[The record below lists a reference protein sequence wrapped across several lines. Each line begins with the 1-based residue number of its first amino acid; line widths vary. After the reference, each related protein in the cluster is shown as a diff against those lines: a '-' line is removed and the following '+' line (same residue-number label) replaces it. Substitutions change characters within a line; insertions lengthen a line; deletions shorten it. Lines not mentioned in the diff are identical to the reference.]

1 MKTKMT
7 LLIAFLF
14 LGLTTSFAQ
23 DNEACNNNLSL
34 FTEAVKSENCKEAYP
49 YYQKAIQDCPKYN
62 QSAIYKYGEDMLD
75 LFIESTTGEEKKRYI
90 NELVGLWESRM
101 VNYASKSPRGKYA
114 SKIAELRYD
123 NRELLG
129 LTDEQIYNEFDAVYK
144 SDLKNFNS
152 PKGLYVYFKMMVN
165 LYDAGKKTPQQLFDK
180 YDDVVEKLETE
191 VRDNSADLNKIVVK
205 EEAGTPLTKKD
216 GQYKRFY
223 EQTLSALEK
232 ISGSVDSE
240 LGDRANCEN
249 LIPLYKKDYEA
260 NKNNAQWLQRAMN
273 NLYAKECKED
283 PMFVKIVKQKYSLE
297 PNADTARYLYVITG
311 EQKYLDETFRL
322 ETNPIKKAVLYYKQ
336 GNDYKSKGNYS
347 QARNYYMKS
356 VELNPSNRKPYL
368 QIASMYAN
376 SAKDCGTDA
385 FSQRAVYWL
394 AAQEAEK
401 GGSSSAAAS
410 YRGYAPTKVDIFN
423 KNMNGKV
430 IRIGCWIQRS
440 VTVPN

>member
-1 MKTKMT
+1 MKTNMT

-34 FTEAVKSENCKEAYP
+34 FTEAVKGKNCKEAYP
-49 YYQKAIQDCPKYN
+49 YYQKAITDCPKYN
-62 QSAIYKYGEDMLD
+62 QSAIYKYGEDMFELCID
-75 LFIESTTGEEKKRYI
+75 ESAGEAKKKYI
-90 NELVGLWESRM
+90 NELISLWEARM
-101 VNYASKSPRGKYA
+101 LNYASKSPRGKYG
-114 SKIAELRYD
+114 SKIAELKYD

-129 LTDEQIYNEFDAVYK
+129 LTDEQIYNEYDAVYK
-144 SDLKNFNS
+144 ADLQNFSS

-180 YDDVVEKLETE
+180 YDDVVDKIETE
-191 VRDNSADLNKIVVK
+191 IAENSAELNKLVAK

-216 GQYKRFY
+216 RQYKPFY
-223 EQTLSALEK
+223 ERMIEVLDK
-232 ISGSVDSE
+232 ISGSVDQE

-249 LIPLYKKDYEA
+249 LIPLYEKDYESK
-260 NKNNAQWLQRAMN
+260 KNDAQWLQRAMN
-273 NLYAKECKED
+273 KLYAKECKED

-322 ETNPIKKAVLYYKQ
+322 EKNPIKKAKLYYQ
-336 GNDYKSKGNYS
+336 QAGDYKAKGNYS

-368 QIASMYAN
+368 QIANMYAS
-376 SAKDCGTDA
+376 SAKDCGSDA
-385 FSQRAVYWL
+385 FNQRAVYWL

-401 GGSSSAAAS
+401 GGNSSTAAS
-410 YRGYAPTKVDIFN
+410 YRAYAPTKVDIFD
-423 KNMNGKV
+423 KNMSGKT
-430 IRIGCWIQRS
+430 IKIGCWIQRS